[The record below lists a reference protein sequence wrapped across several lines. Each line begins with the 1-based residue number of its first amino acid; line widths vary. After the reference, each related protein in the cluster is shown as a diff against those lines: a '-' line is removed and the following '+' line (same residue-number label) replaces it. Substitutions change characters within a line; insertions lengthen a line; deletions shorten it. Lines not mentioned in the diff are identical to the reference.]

1 CTLKQFL
8 ESNKYDENFDTS
20 NLDASYP
27 PGKQFRVSCNVG
39 YTGFFKLIC
48 TERGWETRGTKCE
61 LKSCGHPGDAQF
73 ADFALVQGDDF
84 VFGSRVVYTCQKG
97 YQMVSRTSSRQCMA
111 GGWDGVVPV
120 CEAQQCPAI
129 HVDGNVLVTGDPD
142 EATFGNVVR
151 FSCKSNTEMLEGP
164 VEIYCDENGAWS
176 AEAPKCKEITCEIP
190 VIENGFVH
198 DKKLKYNEKDVLHFT
213 CNPSFKPA
221 EVRPSTCA
229 KFGSRA
235 EWSPTPLCE
244 PIKCKLSVA
253 LEGTSYDPAYR
264 NVFSPGDTLRVNCG
278 EKYWISQ
285 PEHNSAVTT
294 CNPDGEWTIRPVC
307 QEVRC
312 STRQPHVYRFSIY
325 WGQIITMDETVGYS
339 CRGGYKSPDGRNL
352 ATCTRKGWR
361 PDPLCQET
369 ACTKPSISNGFVVGP
384 INQTVFFACN
394 EGYKLFTKGWWGAA
408 KCDGTEWSVLDR
420 CIAKSE
426 CGKTPVIANGEVAE
440 ETGQIKCN
448 NGYQQEVDNLTCQ
461 DGKWTSGGIPL
472 NAVCRSIGTHCKAP
486 RRVENAVVLSAPMKE
501 YLSDSSVTYQCH
513 DNYTMVGENT
523 ILCKNGT
530 WEQKSIHCTGLP
542 DVPNAYQSEESKK
555 AEYFGGDVIYFRCE
569 IGYISGLTIRYVCSG
584 GRWLALHK
592 RECFLKPCKL
602 PDDTPNG
609 YFRIIHGEDFVF
621 GTTIRYFCNEG
632 YHMVSKEDTRT
643 CLVDKWT
650 NHVPICDPLTCD
662 PPPADEWLTVSG
674 VPENGEAILPDRFLT
689 FSCNRPGKYLNGS
702 SMVICGRDGN
712 WNTPFPSCEE
722 ITCKVH
728 MMHHHLIVTG
738 LQPGDQTVKTG
749 HKLQF
754 QCRNNFVL
762 EGREE
767 IDCLETGQW
776 NADFPT
782 CTENCKVGDVPSNV
796 YTIPSLHQVGHQLRK
811 GEKLKF
817 VCSNR
822 RHILRGNAEVECLQ
836 DGQWSDSFPTC
847 ADPVGCNN
855 PPALV
860 DGDTVTSLKYQY
872 SHGERVQY
880 TCQDYYI
887 MEGSPYRTCSNGQW
901 TGEMRCLKPCTV
913 NKEIMDRHNIVFR
926 FSRKEKLY
934 SRHNQEAEF
943 MCSGRTTHDRAAAMR
958 QRCVDACSTLP
969 DVPHAFVSDETK
981 KDEYQEGDVI
991 DFTCGPGYTS
1001 SQPSKYVCTRDG
1013 WLAVRQGKCYSCSPL
1028 PDVPHALVSDETKKD
1043 EYREGDMIDFTCEP
1057 GYTSS
1062 QTSKYVCTRDGWMAA
1077 RQGTCY
1083 LLTTRCDPPPAG
1095 SFIVKG
1101 LPENDEP
1108 IGPDHIIT
1116 VSCDGPGKHLN
1127 GSSVLICG
1135 EDGQWNTPFPS
1146 CIENCKV
1153 GDVPRQCIHHPRC
1166 TSTKKRRKVKIWLQ
1180 QS

>member
-1 CTLKQFL
+1 MRSSLILFFL
-8 ESNKYDENFDTS
+8 Q
-20 NLDASYP
+20 LWRIV
-27 PGKQFRVSCNVG
+27 QVSLSQNV
-39 YTGFFKLIC
+39 
-48 TERGWETRGTKCE
+48 
-61 LKSCGHPGDAQF
+61 
-73 ADFALVQGDDF
+73 
-84 VFGSRVVYTCQKG
+84 TC
-97 YQMVSRTSSRQCMA
+97 S
-111 GGWDGVVPV
+111 
-120 CEAQQCPAI
+120 
-129 HVDGNVLVTGDPD
+129 
-142 EATFGNVVR
+142 
-151 FSCKSNTEMLEGP
+151 
-164 VEIYCDENGAWS
+164 
-176 AEAPKCKEITCEIP
+176 
-190 VIENGFVH
+190 
-198 DKKLKYNEKDVLHFT
+198 
-213 CNPSFKPA
+213 
-221 EVRPSTCA
+221 
-229 KFGSRA
+229 
-235 EWSPTPLCE
+235 
-244 PIKCKLSVA
+244 
-253 LEGTSYDPAYR
+253 
-264 NVFSPGDTLRVNCG
+264 
-278 EKYWISQ
+278 
-285 PEHNSAVTT
+285 
-294 CNPDGEWTIRPVC
+294 
-307 QEVRC
+307 
-312 STRQPHVYRFSIY
+312 
-325 WGQIITMDETVGYS
+325 
-339 CRGGYKSPDGRNL
+339 
-352 ATCTRKGWR
+352 
-361 PDPLCQET
+361 
-369 ACTKPSISNGFVVGP
+369 
-384 INQTVFFACN
+384 
-394 EGYKLFTKGWWGAA
+394 
-408 KCDGTEWSVLDR
+408 
-420 CIAKSE
+420 
-426 CGKTPVIANGEVAE
+426 
-440 ETGQIKCN
+440 
-448 NGYQQEVDNLTCQ
+448 
-461 DGKWTSGGIPL
+461 
-472 NAVCRSIGTHCKAP
+472 
-486 RRVENAVVLSAPMKE
+486 
-501 YLSDSSVTYQCH
+501 
-513 DNYTMVGENT
+513 
-523 ILCKNGT
+523 
-530 WEQKSIHCTGLP
+530 GLP

-674 VPENGEAILPDRFLT
+674 VPENVEAILPDRFLT

-712 WNTPFPSCEE
+712 WNTPFPSCED

-754 QCRNNFVL
+754 RCRNNFVL

-776 NADFPT
+776 NAIFPT

-796 YTIPSLHQVGHQLRK
+796 YTIPDVRQLRK

-817 VCSNR
+817 GCSNR
-822 RHILRGNAEVECLQ
+822 RHFLQGNAEVRCLPG
-836 DGQWSDSFPTC
+836 GQWSDSFPTC

-958 QRCVDACSTLP
+958 QRCVDGVITLPTCHYTVCQRSMRLSAILLFLHLWGNVEVSFSLNTCSTLP

-1001 SQPSKYVCTRDG
+1001 SQPSKYVCTRGG

-1083 LLTTRCDPPPAG
+1083 LLTTSCDPPPAG

-1153 GDVPRQCIHHPRC
+1153 GDVPSNVYTIPDVRQLRKGEKLKFGCSNRRHFLQGNAEVRC
-1166 TSTKKRRKVKIWLQ
+1166 LPGGQWSDSFPTCGGPVGCNNPPALVDGDTVTSLKYQYSHGERVQYTCQNYYTMEGSPYRTCSNGQWTGEMRCLKPCTVNKEIMDRHNIVLRFSARGKLYSRHNEELEFMCSGRTSHDRAAAMRQRCVDGVITLPTCH
-1180 QS
+1180 

>member
-1 CTLKQFL
+1 MHVITQSAILFLWMQTLTFVRSEDCTLKQFL

-244 PIKCKLSVA
+244 PIKCRLSVA

-285 PEHNSAVTT
+285 PEYNSAVTT

-307 QEVRC
+307 QEITCEPKRFPDADPEEPFKDQYSNYEKVRYTC
-312 STRQPHVYRFSIY
+312 KEGFT
-325 WGQIITMDETVGYS
+325 GQFTLT
-339 CRGGYKSPDGRNL
+339 CRGSSWTGSPGCTAITCNLKMFPDADPEEDLKSQYSYNEEVRYICKDRNAGEFTL
-352 ATCTRKGWR
+352 KCGKQGWIGS
-361 PDPLCQET
+361 PQCAET

-408 KCDGTEWSVLDR
+408 KCDGTGWSVLDR

-461 DGKWTSGGIPL
+461 DGKWTSEITCDRKNYPNAAIAGPDKDKYENKEEAVYDCIYGGQFTLTCGKTGWTGSDECSDVLTHIDSVRVSCL
-472 NAVCRSIGTHCKAP
+472 LHVSNCTEKNSLSKEFASVRLWYVTAQLLAEMRSSLILFFLQLW
-486 RRVENAVVLSAPMKE
+486 RIVQVSLSQN
-501 YLSDSSVTYQCH
+501 VTC
-513 DNYTMVGENT
+513 
-523 ILCKNGT
+523 
-530 WEQKSIHCTGLP
+530 SGLP

-712 WNTPFPSCEE
+712 WNTPFPSCED
-722 ITCKVH
+722 ISCKVH

-754 QCRNNFVL
+754 RCRNNFVL

-847 ADPVGCNN
+847 GDPVGCNN

-958 QRCVDACSTLP
+958 QRCVDGVITLP
-969 DVPHAFVSDETK
+969 
-981 KDEYQEGDVI
+981 
-991 DFTCGPGYTS
+991 TC
-1001 SQPSKYVCTRDG
+1001 
-1013 WLAVRQGKCYSCSPL
+1013 
-1028 PDVPHALVSDETKKD
+1028 H
-1043 EYREGDMIDFTCEP
+1043 
-1057 GYTSS
+1057 
-1062 QTSKYVCTRDGWMAA
+1062 
-1077 RQGTCY
+1077 
-1083 LLTTRCDPPPAG
+1083 
-1095 SFIVKG
+1095 
-1101 LPENDEP
+1101 
-1108 IGPDHIIT
+1108 
-1116 VSCDGPGKHLN
+1116 
-1127 GSSVLICG
+1127 
-1135 EDGQWNTPFPS
+1135 
-1146 CIENCKV
+1146 
-1153 GDVPRQCIHHPRC
+1153 
-1166 TSTKKRRKVKIWLQ
+1166 
-1180 QS
+1180 